1 MSKTAALAIVLAFF
15 LVSTIT
21 VEDAWAKGG
30 GGGARGG
37 GGVGSRSSTPG
48 SSKSS
53 GSPTVKQSDASP
65 RSVGSASN
73 PYYGQ
78 SGYGYY
84 HSSPSNFFLW
94 FFLFHSVGDDDDDLS
109 NGRGDSE
116 YMYSYGG
123 EPNYSI
129 GGWVILS
136 LIAGCIVLA
145 GWFIYRKSRS
155 SPVGL
160 TSLDNQVDN
169 SPGKQPET

>member
-1 MSKTAALAIVLAFF
+1 MSKTGALAIVLAFF
-15 LVSTIT
+15 LVFSLTT
-21 VEDAWAKGG
+21 QDAWAKGG

-37 GGVGSRSSTPG
+37 GGGGSSKSFTPS

-53 GSPTVKQSDASP
+53 GSSVVKQSEASP
-65 RSVGSASN
+65 RSVGNPNN

-94 FFLFHSVGDDDDDLS
+94 YFLFHSVGDDDYDLS

-123 EPNYSI
+123 EPNYSVE
-129 GGWVILS
+129 GWVILFS
-136 LIAGCIVLA
+136 IAGCIVLA
-145 GWFIYRKSRS
+145 GWFVYKKSRS
-155 SPVGL
+155 SPVA
-160 TSLDNQVDN
+160 TSGH
-169 SPGKQPET
+169 SWT

>member
-1 MSKTAALAIVLAFF
+1 MSKTGALALVLALF
-15 LVSTIT
+15 LVFTLT
-21 VEDAWAKGG
+21 AEDAWAKGG

-37 GGVGSRSSTPG
+37 GGSRSIAPS

-53 GSPTVKQSDASP
+53 GSSVVKQSEASP
-65 RSVGSASN
+65 RSVGSPNN
-73 PYYGQ
+73 PYFGQ

-94 FFLFHSVGDDDDDLS
+94 FFLFHSIGDEDDDLS

-129 GGWVILS
+129 GGWVILFLS
-136 LIAGCIVLA
+136 AGCIVLA

-155 SPVGL
+155 SPVGP
-160 TSLDNQVDN
+160 TKV
-169 SPGKQPET
+169 

>member
-1 MSKTAALAIVLAFF
+1 MSKSAALAIVLALF
-15 LVSTIT
+15 LVFTLT
-21 VEDAWAKGG
+21 AEDVWAKGG

-37 GGVGSRSSTPG
+37 VGGSRSSTPPS

-53 GSPTVKQSDASP
+53 GSPAVKQSDASP
-65 RSVGSASN
+65 KSVGSPGN

-94 FFLFHSVGDDDDDLS
+94 YFLFHSIGDDDDDLS

-129 GGWVILS
+129 GGWVIMS

-145 GWFIYRKSRS
+145 GWFVYKKSRS

-160 TSLDNQVDN
+160 TKV
-169 SPGKQPET
+169 

>member
-1 MSKTAALAIVLAFF
+1 MSKTAALAIVLAVF
-15 LVSTIT
+15 LAFSLTT
-21 VEDAWAKGG
+21 QDAWAKGG

-37 GGVGSRSSTPG
+37 GGSRSITPS

-53 GSPTVKQSDASP
+53 GSSVVKQSEASP
-65 RSVGSASN
+65 RSVGSPNN
-73 PYYGQ
+73 PYFGQ

-94 FFLFHSVGDDDDDLS
+94 YFLFHSIGDDDDDLS

-129 GGWVILS
+129 GGWVILFLS
-136 LIAGCIVLA
+136 AGCIVLA

-155 SPVGL
+155 SPVAR
-160 TSLDNQVDN
+160 V
-169 SPGKQPET
+169 KA

>member
-1 MSKTAALAIVLAFF
+1 MSKTAALAIVLAVF
-15 LVSTIT
+15 LAFSLTIQ
-21 VEDAWAKGG
+21 DAWAKGG

-37 GGVGSRSSTPG
+37 GGSRSIAPS

-53 GSPTVKQSDASP
+53 GSSVAKQSEASP
-65 RSVGSASN
+65 RSVGSPNN
-73 PYYGQ
+73 PYFGQ

-94 FFLFHSVGDDDDDLS
+94 FFLFHSIGDEDDDLS

-129 GGWVILS
+129 GGWVILFLS
-136 LIAGCIVLA
+136 AGCIVLA
-145 GWFIYRKSRS
+145 GWFIYWKSRS
-155 SPVGL
+155 SPVARVK
-160 TSLDNQVDN
+160 T
-169 SPGKQPET
+169 

>member
-1 MSKTAALAIVLAFF
+1 MSKTAALAIVLALF
-15 LVSTIT
+15 LAFTLT
-21 VEDAWAKGG
+21 AEDAWAKGG

-37 GGVGSRSSTPG
+37 GGGGGSRGFTPS

-53 GSPTVKQSDASP
+53 GSSTVKQSEASP
-65 RSVGSASN
+65 RSVGSPGN

-94 FFLFHSVGDDDDDLS
+94 YFLFHSIGDDDVDLS

-129 GGWVILS
+129 GGWVILF

-160 TSLDNQVDN
+160 IKV
-169 SPGKQPET
+169 

>member
-1 MSKTAALAIVLAFF
+1 MNKTAALAIVLGAL
-15 LVSTIT
+15 LVFSLTT
-21 VEDAWAKGG
+21 QDVWAKGG

-37 GGVGSRSSTPG
+37 GGSSKSFTPSS

-53 GSPTVKQSDASP
+53 GSSVVKQSEASP
-65 RSVGSASN
+65 RSVGSPNN

-94 FFLFHSVGDDDDDLS
+94 YFLFHSVGDDDDDLS

-123 EPNYSI
+123 EPNYSV
-129 GGWVILS
+129 GGWLILFS
-136 LIAGCIVLA
+136 IAGCIVLA
-145 GWFIYRKSRS
+145 GWFVYKKSRS
-155 SPVGL
+155 SPVA
-160 TSLDNQVDN
+160 TSGH
-169 SPGKQPET
+169 SWT

>member
-1 MSKTAALAIVLAFF
+1 MSKTATLAIVSALFFAFTF
-15 LVSTIT
+15 T

-30 GGGARGG
+30 EGGARGG
-37 GGVGSRSSTPG
+37 GGIRSFTPS

-53 GSPTVKQSDASP
+53 GSSIVKQPEASP
-65 RSVGSASN
+65 RSVGSSSN

-94 FFLFHSVGDDDDDLS
+94 YFLFHGIGDDDDDLS
-109 NGRGDSE
+109 NGRGDSA

-129 GGWVILS
+129 GGWLILF
-136 LIAGCIVLA
+136 LVAGCIVLA
-145 GWFIYRKSRS
+145 GWFIYRRSRS
-155 SPVGL
+155 SPVGV
-160 TSLDNQVDN
+160 TKV
-169 SPGKQPET
+169 

>member
-1 MSKTAALAIVLAFF
+1 MSKTAALAIVLAVF
-15 LVSTIT
+15 LAFSLTAQ
-21 VEDAWAKGG
+21 DAWAKGA

-37 GGVGSRSSTPG
+37 GGGSSRTFTPPS

-53 GSPTVKQSDASP
+53 GSSAVKQSDASP
-65 RSVGSASN
+65 RSVGSPSN
-73 PYYGQ
+73 SYYGQ

-94 FFLFHSVGDDDDDLS
+94 YFLFHSVGDDDDDLS

-129 GGWVILS
+129 AGWLILFS
-136 LIAGCIVLA
+136 IAGSIVFA
-145 GWFIYRKSRS
+145 GWFIYKKSRS
-155 SPVGL
+155 GPVA
-160 TSLDNQVDN
+160 TSGHSCKRL
-169 SPGKQPET
+169 PRTLPKA